1 MNENLQQHS
10 PAWVTFTYVS
20 FFGALGMVG
29 VGIAFLPVDWWVRGF
44 LGMGVAM
51 LVQSCITVTKT
62 IRDVH
67 EASRLVNRLD
77 EARTERILMGV
88 KEKAA

>member
-1 MNENLQQHS
+1 MNENLQQHT

-29 VGIAFLPVDWWVRGF
+29 VGIVFLPVDWWVKGF

-51 LVQSCITVTKT
+51 LVQSCITMTKT

>member
-1 MNENLQQHS
+1 MNKNLQQHS

-20 FFGALGMVG
+20 FFGGLGMVG
-29 VGIAFLPVDWWVRGF
+29 VGIVFLPVDWWMKGF

>member
-1 MNENLQQHS
+1 MNENLQQHT

-20 FFGALGMVG
+20 FFGALAMVG
-29 VGIAFLPVDWWVRGF
+29 AGIFFLPLDWWAKGY

-51 LVQSCITVTKT
+51 LVQSCITMTKT

-88 KEKAA
+88 KEKTA